1 MEKILNLHNFII
13 LTKSVLNKYENH
25 NYYKIFLEK
34 FSYQLAKKL
43 SKKFVQ
49 SIIMLTFGEAKV
61 TKEKF
66 YAVKNYKNLRC

>member
-1 MEKILNLHNFII
+1 MEKSLNLHNFII
-13 LTKSVLNKYENH
+13 LTKSLLNKYENH

-49 SIIMLTFGEAKV
+49 SIIVLTFGETKV

-66 YAVKNYKNLRC
+66 YAVKKL

>member
-66 YAVKNYKNLRC
+66 YAVKKL